1 MANTDNLQ
9 ESSPDVTEAVTGK
22 SSSEINDPGAFFSQL
37 DQSVNGL
44 VVDDGRPTSPQ
55 QITSKDLK
63 QSFSPEN
70 PVAEVS
76 NQPDELKTLEKRYA
90 DSSREAKRLNT
101 RLKELEAYAPLLDKM
116 REDPNL
122 ISTVRNYIE
131 GEDKGIKERLGMGE
145 DFVFDPDEAISD
157 PSSDSAKV
165 FDSVVNQK
173 VSSIVNGKLQA
184 EQQQRQI
191 KDQAED
197 FKAKHQLDDKQFD
210 EFLNFANSR
219 PLNYDDIYY
228 LMNRENRDSNIAS
241 ETRKEIASQM
251 QGVRQ
256 KPQSLAGR
264 GATSSTSED
273 KVEDAIFDTMLKEG
287 LENMFK

>member
-9 ESSPDVTEAVTGK
+9 DSSPDVTEAVTGK
-22 SSSEINDPGAFFSQL
+22 SSSELNDPGEFFSQL
-37 DQSVNGL
+37 DRSVNGL
-44 VVDDGRPTSPQ
+44 VVDNERPTSPQ

-63 QSFSPEN
+63 SEN

-101 RLKELEAYAPLLDKM
+101 RLKELEQYAPLLDKM

-157 PSSDSAKV
+157 PTSDSAKV

-173 VSSIVNGKLQA
+173 VSSIVNGKLQQ
-184 EQQQRQI
+184 EQQQRQV
-191 KDQAED
+191 KAQAEE
-197 FKAKHQLDDKQFD
+197 FKQRHQLNDQQFQ
-210 EFLNFANSR
+210 EFLDFANSR

-241 ETRKEIASQM
+241 ETRKEIANQM

-256 KPQSLAGR
+256 KPQSLAGK
-264 GATSSTSED
+264 GATSSTSEE

-287 LENMFK
+287 LENMFQ

>member
-9 ESSPDVTEAVTGK
+9 DSSPDVTEAVTGK
-22 SSSEINDPGAFFSQL
+22 SSSELNDPGEFFGAL

-44 VVDDGRPTSPQ
+44 VVDSERPTSPQ

-63 QSFSPEN
+63 SEN

-101 RLKELEAYAPLLDKM
+101 RLKELEQYAPLLDKM

-173 VSSIVNGKLQA
+173 VSSIVNGRLQQ
-184 EQQQRQI
+184 EQQQRQVRA
-191 KDQAED
+191 QAEE
-197 FKAKHQLDDKQFD
+197 FKQRHQLTDEQFQ
-210 EFLNFANSR
+210 EFLDFANSR

-256 KPQSLAGR
+256 KPQSLAGK
-264 GATSSTSED
+264 GATSSTSEER
-273 KVEDAIFDTMLKEG
+273 VEDAIFDTMLKEG
-287 LENMFK
+287 LENMFQ

>member
-9 ESSPDVTEAVTGK
+9 DSSPDVTEAVTGK
-22 SSSEINDPGAFFSQL
+22 SSSELNDPGEFFGAL

-44 VVDDGRPTSPQ
+44 VVDNERPTSPQ

-63 QSFSPEN
+63 SEN

-101 RLKELEAYAPLLDKM
+101 RLKELEQYAPLLDKM

-173 VSSIVNGKLQA
+173 VSSIVSGRLQQ
-184 EQQQRQI
+184 EQQQRQV
-191 KDQAED
+191 KAQAEE
-197 FKAKHQLDDKQFD
+197 FKQRHQLDDKQFQ
-210 EFLNFANSR
+210 EFLDFANSR

-256 KPQSLAGR
+256 KPQSLAGK
-264 GATSSTSED
+264 GATSSTSEE

-287 LENMFK
+287 LENMFQ

>member
-1 MANTDNLQ
+1 
-9 ESSPDVTEAVTGK
+9 
-22 SSSEINDPGAFFSQL
+22 
-37 DQSVNGL
+37 
-44 VVDDGRPTSPQ
+44 
-55 QITSKDLK
+55 
-63 QSFSPEN
+63 
-70 PVAEVS
+70 
-76 NQPDELKTLEKRYA
+76 
-90 DSSREAKRLNT
+90 
-101 RLKELEAYAPLLDKM
+101 M

-173 VSSIVNGKLQA
+173 VSSIVSGRLQQ
-184 EQQQRQI
+184 EQQQRQVRA
-191 KDQAED
+191 QAEE
-197 FKAKHQLDDKQFD
+197 FKQRHQLDDKQFQ
-210 EFLNFANSR
+210 EFLDFANSR

-256 KPQSLAGR
+256 KPQSLAGK
-264 GATSSTSED
+264 GATSSTSEE

-287 LENMFK
+287 LENMFQ